1 MSEPGQPWKLV
12 EAAARTTPA
21 TAVAQPGSGMNRLE
35 GKVALITGGAGDIGK
50 AAARTFVAEN
60 ARVMLVDRD
69 ESAMLAVAEAVGGD
83 RIATCVADVT
93 EPASNK
99 AMVRAAV
106 ERFGGLDILLANAGI
121 GGGVRPIVDCDVDMF
136 DQVMAVNVRGAW
148 LGLKYAI
155 PEIAKRGGGCVVITS
170 SVAGLGGT
178 AGLSPYVTSKH
189 AVIGLM
195 RTAAL
200 ECAPMKIRV
209 NTVNPSPVESRMM
222 RSLEDGLVPGQA
234 EVVHQQ
240 LRQRIPLG
248 RYAEPEEVARLM
260 LFLCS
265 EDASFLTGGVYVVDG
280 GMTAR

>member
-1 MSEPGQPWKLV
+1 MGRL
-12 EAAARTTPA
+12 AR
-21 TAVAQPGSGMNRLE
+21 
-35 GKVALITGGAGDIGK
+35 KVALITGGAGDIGR
-50 AAARTFVAEN
+50 AAARMFVAEG
-60 ARVMLVDRD
+60 ACVLLADRD
-69 ESAMLAVAEAVGGD
+69 EPALLAAADAIGGD
-83 RIATCVADVT
+83 QIAACVCDVT
-93 EPASNK
+93 DPIGNQ

-121 GGGVRPIVDCDVDMF
+121 GGAVRPIVDCDVDMF
-136 DQVMAVNVRGAW
+136 DRVMAVNVRGAW

-155 PEIAKRGGGCVVITS
+155 PEIAKRGGGSVVITS

-178 AGLSPYVTSKH
+178 VGLSPYVTSKH

-265 EDASFLTGGVYVVDG
+265 ADAAFLTGGVYMVDG
-280 GMTAR
+280 GLTAR